1 MAQSSIYKR
10 SSQWK
15 LYLLLLALLIVAAS
29 LIYTNILA
37 QRISK
42 EERKKVELWANAYK
56 QLNQA
61 SDTADVS
68 FLFKVITNNET
79 VPVILTD
86 GQGNILAWRNL
97 DSVRATDNEG
107 YLQQQL
113 EEMRTS
119 HDPIEIEVSEDQDNY
134 IYYKESYLLTQLRYY
149 PYIQLA
155 IIGLFVFLGFL
166 VFNTTRRAEQNKI
179 WVGMAKETAHQL
191 GTPISSLSSWVDY
204 LKETE
209 ASSIERQE
217 VLAEIEKDVNR
228 LELTADRFAKIGS
241 PPQLEVTDLLPS
253 INKAIQYTR
262 RRASNKVTIDLNSS
276 YEELYALASPSL
288 FEWVLENLLK
298 NALDAIKGEGNI
310 NITLRDGEKEIMV
323 DVTDSGH
330 GIPKAKQQTIFQPG
344 YSTKKRGWGLGL
356 SLTKRIVDQY
366 HHGKIF
372 VKESAPDQGTTFRV
386 VLSKGDK
393 KQ

>member
-15 LYLLLLALLIVAAS
+15 LYLLLLALVIVAAS
-29 LIYTNILA
+29 LFYTNILA

-42 EERKKVELWANAYK
+42 EERKKVELWANAYQ

-68 FLFKVITNNET
+68 FLFEVITNNET

-86 GQGNILAWRNL
+86 GKENILAWRNL
-97 DSVRATDNEG
+97 DSTRAANNPY
-107 YLQQQL
+107 YLEQQL
-113 EEMRTS
+113 KEMKALR
-119 HDPIEIEVSEDQDNY
+119 DPIKIDVSEEQENH

-155 IIGLFVFLGFL
+155 IIGLFVLLGFL

-209 ASSIERQE
+209 ASTIERQE
-217 VLAEIEKDVNR
+217 VLDEIEKDVNR

-241 PPQLEVTDLLPS
+241 PPELEKIDLLPS
-253 INKAIQYTR
+253 IKRAMQYTR
-262 RRASNKVTIDLNSS
+262 RRASDKVTIGLNSS
-276 YEELYALASPSL
+276 QESLYALASPSL

-298 NALDAIKGEGNI
+298 NALDAIKGEGDI
-310 NITLRDGEKEIMV
+310 QIILFEDDKEVMI
-323 DVTDSGH
+323 DVKDSGH
-330 GIPKAKQQTIFQPG
+330 GIPGAQQKTIFQPG
-344 YSTKKRGWGLGL
+344 YSSKKRGWGLGL
-356 SLTKRIVDQY
+356 SLTKRIVEQY
-366 HHGKIF
+366 HNGSIF
-372 VKESAPDQGTTFRV
+372 VKESAPHQGTTFRV
-386 VLSKGDK
+386 ELSKGDK
-393 KQ
+393 K